1 MSMQTDS
8 AFSGNQV
15 NATTAFFL
23 SLLRVGAALGILA
36 VVAGFS
42 GETNWIADLASQLRV
57 QLALGLFVLLLLF
70 LLARR
75 WWWVLLCMVGF
86 AVNAIP
92 IWPYVV
98 GPASFS
104 NDPVVVKADE
114 TSKDPKDQ
122 LRLMSLNLLT
132 RNRNWDGVI
141 ESVLDASPDFLVL
154 MEIDSV
160 WQQVCESKLDKDYPH
175 AIFVAREDNFGIAFF
190 SKVPLSQSL
199 VFDSEAL
206 KLPSID
212 VTIPNLGAKPLRII
226 ATHPIPPMDQSR
238 WEARNEQLLNVAGRF
253 NETTSNVMVGDFNLT
268 PWSPNFPKV
277 VAAANLKDA
286 SKPLGLSLSGL
297 TPTWYVFP
305 TWIGGLKID
314 HALVSGD
321 VTVQDLSI
329 GQDVGS
335 DHRALIL
342 DFSF

>member
-8 AFSGNQV
+8 AFSGNQA
-15 NATTAFFL
+15 NATLAFFL
-23 SLLRVGAALGILA
+23 SLLRVFAALGIVA

-75 WWWVLLCMVGF
+75 WWWTLLCMVGF

-114 TSKDPKDQ
+114 ASKDPKDQ

-160 WQQVCESKLDKDYPH
+160 WQQVCESKLDKDYP
-175 AIFVAREDNFGIAFF
+175 
-190 SKVPLSQSL
+190 
-199 VFDSEAL
+199 
-206 KLPSID
+206 
-212 VTIPNLGAKPLRII
+212 
-226 ATHPIPPMDQSR
+226 
-238 WEARNEQLLNVAGRF
+238 
-253 NETTSNVMVGDFNLT
+253 
-268 PWSPNFPKV
+268 
-277 VAAANLKDA
+277 
-286 SKPLGLSLSGL
+286 LSL
-297 TPTWYVFP
+297 
-305 TWIGGLKID
+305 IHI
-314 HALVSGD
+314 
-321 VTVQDLSI
+321 
-329 GQDVGS
+329 
-335 DHRALIL
+335 
-342 DFSF
+342 